1 MDDARRVPQYFPVS
15 GHHAAITI
23 NGPGH
28 DGTWI
33 RLSEGITSFG
43 RFPSNDVV
51 LVDDLV
57 SRHHARMTFFEGRT
71 TFQDL
76 GSHNGSYVNGQRIDG
91 PHPLAAGDLCRIG
104 PFQVLYREDARDIAP
119 SPPPSSSLL
128 QGIEAARRRPGDQPR
143 AMQVLLRATEAL
155 ASAPEVGDYIQAM
168 LRLALEQTG
177 AVRGAY
183 LEPGPIGLE
192 IKRVAGPDGPATDA
206 RVAPAVVDWA
216 MRKNYPLRVDDL
228 ANDLRFEGSP
238 QAVMC
243 VPVPYGDDVLGA
255 VYIARDQPSFVP
267 EDIDTLIA
275 IAHLTGLGIQA
286 SRARRVAVGAQLA
299 RDALARTFHPAVAAD
314 LVQST
319 PSELRGRQVTVL
331 HLAPD
336 DWPDDVSPTAARTL
350 ISDLIQRFCDR
361 VSKQDGRWHIGPG
374 PRLFA
379 VFEDEA
385 GPTRAITVADEVR
398 SDGPSTLRAAVVRGL
413 VLTGI
418 TEDGPR
424 LPILAGPGLDA
435 VARLVTRV
443 PAGQVWMNDAAARLY
458 PGPTRSV
465 DDGVY
470 LPT

>member
-1 MDDARRVPQYFPVS
+1 MS
-15 GHHAAITI
+15 GHHAAIII

-28 DGTWI
+28 DGTW
-33 RLSEGITSFG
+33 LQLPEGITSFG

-57 SRHHARMTFFEGRT
+57 SRHHARMTYFEGRT

-76 GSHNGSYVNGQRIDG
+76 GSHNGSYVNGQRIVG
-91 PHPLAAGDLCRIG
+91 PHSLQGGDLCRIG
-104 PFQVLYREDARDIAP
+104 PFQLLYREAARDIAP
-119 SPPPSSSLL
+119 PAPPSSALL
-128 QGIEAARRRPGDQPR
+128 QRIEAAQRRPDDQPQ
-143 AMQVLLRATEAL
+143 ALQVLLRATEAL
-155 ASAPEVGDYIQAM
+155 ASAPEVDDYIGAM

-177 AVRGAY
+177 AERGAY
-183 LEPGPIGLE
+183 LEPGPVGLE

-206 RVAPAVVDWA
+206 QVAPAVVDWA
-216 MRKNYPLRVDDL
+216 IRKSYPLRVDDL
-228 ANDLRFEGSP
+228 ANDLRFEGAR

-255 VYIARDQPSFVP
+255 VYVAREQPPFAP
-267 EDIDTLIA
+267 EDIDTLMA

-286 SRARRVAVGAQLA
+286 SRARRVAVRTQLA
-299 RDALARTFHPAVAAD
+299 RDALARTFHPAIAEA
-314 LVQST
+314 LVQAT
-319 PSELRGRQVTVL
+319 PSELRGQQVTML
-331 HLAPD
+331 YLAPD
-336 DWPDDVSPTAARTL
+336 DWPDDVSPTTARSL
-350 ISDLIQRFCDR
+350 ISDLTRRFCDR

-374 PRLFA
+374 PRLYA

-385 GPTRAITVADEVR
+385 GPTRAVTVADELR
-398 SDGPSTLRAAVVRGL
+398 SHGPSTLRAAVVRDL

-424 LPILAGPGLDA
+424 LPILAGPGVDA
-435 VARLVTRV
+435 VTRLAARV

-458 PGPTRSV
+458 PGPTRSI
-465 DDGVY
+465 DEGVY